1 MKRKTS
7 SRVFRRAFIRTN
19 DVEGCYVKHA
29 RDDLKTIMTQ
39 NITKRQGKRKGKD
52 TCDAF
57 LCHLCL
63 CFFILL
69 SLSSLSLRSWK
80 TNAKKKKRRKKA
92 GDPRQRLMDL
102 GSFFLDLFF
111 SFFFSRSQ
119 QFLFFTRKETDRT
132 IPFCR
137 SVSPQRKEKE
147 RARRE
152 PQQRLYI

>member
-1 MKRKTS
+1 MSNTRETIS
-7 SRVFRRAFIRTN
+7 
-19 DVEGCYVKHA
+19 
-29 RDDLKTIMTQ
+29 LKTIIMTQ
-39 NITKRQGKRKGKD
+39 NMTKRQGKRKGKGKD

-57 LCHLCL
+57 FPLS
-63 CFFILL
+63 L

-80 TNAKKKKRRKKA
+80 DERKKKKKKKKKKRRKKA

-102 GSFFLDLFF
+102 GSFFFLFF
-111 SFFFSRSQ
+111 SRDRNK

-152 PQQRLYI
+152 PQQRLYIYI